1 MGIIVATVTGVL
13 LLASP
18 PAAPAPAGAARMI
31 VLPLAA
37 GIADYQL
44 GGAHSPLP
52 TSRL

>member
-18 PAAPAPAGAARMI
+18 LAAPAPAGAARTI

-37 GIADYQL
+37 GITDSQL
-44 GGAHSPLP
+44 GDAHSPLR
-52 TSRL
+52 TS